1 MTVWHHWSHC
11 LSKESMV
18 TTTPV
23 RGDTPTPPPPPP
35 RRSLLE
41 RAAGFAQRHRWTAL
55 LLWVVVLSA
64 VWGGATVT
72 GDAYRDDFSLP
83 GTETQQ
89 ALETM
94 KEHGSAQAGD
104 TLDIVLH
111 DERGV
116 TGTDTRE
123 RVTAMLDEVA
133 GLPKVAQVRSPYE
146 DRQAVSRDGTVGYA
160 TVVLDVRSED
170 MTTEDTRRILDT
182 ARSAQSSA
190 SSGASASDGSGG
202 LTVEL
207 GGEAARV
214 LAESEGGGAEGVGM
228 LAALVILGFMFG
240 TVIAAGLPVITAVFA
255 VGSTLGAIILLS
267 HVFTIASYTPYIMM
281 LVGLG
286 VGIDYALLIFARY
299 RTELVRGASPEEAN
313 RRALDLAGRTVVF
326 AGCTV
331 IVALLGLVALGLGS
345 LQGMAVAVALTV
357 LVTMLASL
365 TLLPALLALF
375 GKRFARQFRARA
387 EKRAA
392 KGRAAESGAG
402 WRRWSDLVQRRPLA
416 ALVLAVAAL
425 GALAAPALDLRLGLG
440 DAGNEPPASTSRK
453 AYDLLA
459 DGFGPGFNGPL
470 VVVAETKTAGED
482 PGEAGAELTR
492 TLADTPGIAAA
503 TDPIPAED
511 GKAFTVIAFPETS
524 PQDERTG
531 ELVHTLRDDVLAD
544 LREETGTHYLVGG
557 ATTAV
562 IDYSDTVADRMPLF
576 VAIVV
581 GLSLLILVALFRS
594 LLVPLKAA
602 LLNLLSIGAA
612 LGAMTLVFQ
621 KGLFGVE
628 PGPIEAYLPV
638 MIFAIVF
645 GLSMDYEIFL
655 ISRIREEWLRGG
667 DAGAAVR
674 EGLAH
679 TGSVVTAAGAIMIAV
694 FGAFMLGGD
703 RMLQQ
708 FGFGMVV
715 AVFVDAVVIRCLI
728 VPAALQLMG
737 RHAWWIPAGLD
748 RRMPRLDIEKHD

>member
-1 MTVWHHWSHC
+1 
-11 LSKESMV
+11 MV

-55 LLWVVVLSA
+55 LLWVFVLFA

-392 KGRAAESGAG
+392 KGGAAESGAG

-482 PGEAGAELTR
+482 PGEAGTELTR
-492 TLADTPGIAAA
+492 TLDDTPGIAAA

-544 LREETGTHYLVGG
+544 LREETGTRYLVGG

-667 DAGAAVR
+667 DAAAAVR

>member
-1 MTVWHHWSHC
+1 
-11 LSKESMV
+11 MV

-23 RGDTPTPPPPPP
+23 QGDTPTPPPPPP
-35 RRSLLE
+35 SRSLLE
-41 RAAGFAQRHRWTAL
+41 RTAGFAQRHRWTAL
-55 LLWVVVLSA
+55 LLWVVVLFA
-64 VWGGATVT
+64 VWGGATAA

-94 KEHGSAQAGD
+94 ERHGSAQAGD

-111 DERGV
+111 DERGLDG
-116 TGTDTRE
+116 TGTRD
-123 RVTAMLDEVA
+123 RVSAMLDKVA
-133 GLPKVAQVRSPYE
+133 GLPGVAQVRSPYE
-146 DRQAVSRDGTVGYA
+146 DEQAVSRDGTVGYA
-160 TVVLDVRSED
+160 TVVLDGRSED
-170 MTTEDTRRILDT
+170 MTKDDTTRILDT
-182 ARSAQSSA
+182 ARTAQ
-190 SSGASASDGSGG
+190 SGG

-207 GGEAARV
+207 GGEAARA
-214 LAESEGGGAEGVGM
+214 LAEPSGGASEGVGM

-299 RTELVRGASPEEAN
+299 RTELVRGASPEEAG
-313 RRALDLAGRTVVF
+313 RRALDLAGRTVFF

-345 LQGMAVAVALTV
+345 LQGTAVAVALTV
-357 LVTMLASL
+357 LVTMIASL
-365 TLLPALLALF
+365 TLLPALLSLF
-375 GKRFARQFRARA
+375 GERFARQFRARA
-387 EKRAA
+387 DKRAA
-392 KGRAAESGAG
+392 KGRAVEGGAA
-402 WRRWSDLVQRRPLA
+402 WRRWSQAVQRRPLA
-416 ALVLAVAAL
+416 SLLLAVAAL
-425 GALAAPALDLRLGLG
+425 GALAVPALDLRLGFG

-459 DGFGPGFNGPL
+459 EGFGPGFNGPL
-470 VVVAETKTAGED
+470 VVVAEGE
-482 PGEAGAELTR
+482 PAAGAALTR
-492 TLADTPGIAAA
+492 KLNDTAGIAAA
-503 TDPIPAED
+503 TGPIPAGD
-511 GKAFTVIAFPETS
+511 GKAYTVIAFPETS
-524 PQDERTG
+524 PQDERTT

-544 LREETGTHYLVGG
+544 LGRETGARYLVGG
-557 ATTAV
+557 STTAV
-562 IDYSDTVADRMPLF
+562 IDYADTVSARMPVF
-576 VAIVV
+576 IAIVV
-581 GLSLLILVALFRS
+581 GLSVLILVAVFRS

-602 LLNLLSIGAA
+602 LLNLLSIGAS

-621 KGLFGVE
+621 KGMFGVE
-628 PGPIEAYLPV
+628 PGPIEAYLPI

-655 ISRIREEWLRGG
+655 ISRIREEWLRGK
-667 DAGAAVR
+667 DASAAIR

-679 TGSVVTAAGAIMIAV
+679 TGAVVTAAGAIMMAV

-737 RHAWWIPAGLD
+737 RHAWTLPAWLD
-748 RRMPRLDIEKHD
+748 RRLPHWDIEKHD

>member
-1 MTVWHHWSHC
+1 
-11 LSKESMV
+11 MV

-55 LLWVVVLSA
+55 LLWVVVLFA

-116 TGTDTRE
+116 TGADTRE

-190 SSGASASDGSGG
+190 SSGASASDGPGG

-392 KGRAAESGAG
+392 KGGAAESGAG

-482 PGEAGAELTR
+482 PGEAGTELTR
-492 TLADTPGIAAA
+492 TLDDTPGIAAA

-544 LREETGTHYLVGG
+544 LREETGTRYLVGG

-667 DAGAAVR
+667 DATAAVR

>member
-1 MTVWHHWSHC
+1 
-11 LSKESMV
+11 MV

-55 LLWVVVLSA
+55 LLWVVVLFA

-94 KEHGSAQAGD
+94 KKHGSAQAGD

-133 GLPKVAQVRSPYE
+133 GLPRVAQVRSPYE

-190 SSGASASDGSGG
+190 SSDASASDGSGG

-240 TVIAAGLPVITAVFA
+240 TVIAAGLPVVTAVFA

-392 KGRAAESGAG
+392 KGGAAESGAG

-492 TLADTPGIAAA
+492 TLDDTPGIAAA

-544 LREETGTHYLVGG
+544 LREETGTRYLVGG

>member
-1 MTVWHHWSHC
+1 
-11 LSKESMV
+11 MV

>member
-1 MTVWHHWSHC
+1 
-11 LSKESMV
+11 MV

-23 RGDTPTPPPPPP
+23 RGDTATTPPPPH

-41 RAAGFAQRHRWTAL
+41 RTAGFAQRHRWTAL
-55 LLWVVVLSA
+55 LLWVVVLFA
-64 VWGGATVT
+64 VWGGASAT

-89 ALETM
+89 ALESM
-94 KEHGSAQAGD
+94 EKHGSAQAGD

-111 DERGV
+111 DGGGLKDDGNR
-116 TGTDTRE
+116 R
-123 RVTAMLDEVA
+123 RITAMLDKVA
-133 GLPKVAQVRSPYE
+133 DLPEVAQVRSPYE
-146 DRQAVSRDGTVGYA
+146 DAQAISSDGTVGYA
-160 TVVLDVRSED
+160 TVVLDGSSED
-170 MTTEDTRRILDT
+170 MAKEDTRRILDT
-182 ARSAQSSA
+182 ARTAQA
-190 SSGASASDGSGG
+190 DG
-202 LTVEL
+202 LDVEL
-207 GGEAARV
+207 GGDAARK
-214 LAESEGGGAEGVGM
+214 LGEPEGGAAEGIGM
-228 LAALVILGFMFG
+228 LAALVVLGLMFG

-255 VGSTLGAIILLS
+255 VGSTLGAIVLLS

-299 RTELVRGASPEEAN
+299 RAELVRGADPDEAG
-313 RRALDLAGRTVVF
+313 RRALDLAGRTVFF

-345 LQGMAVAVALTV
+345 LQGTAVAVALTV
-357 LVTMLASL
+357 LVTMIASL

-375 GKRFARQFRARA
+375 GKRFARQFRAKA

-392 KGRAAESGAG
+392 KGKELGGGAR
-402 WRRWSDLVQRRPLA
+402 WRRWAGLVQRRPLVF
-416 ALVLAVAAL
+416 LIVSVAAL
-425 GALAAPALDLRLGLG
+425 GALSAPALDMRLGFA
-440 DAGNEPPASTSRK
+440 DAGNDPAATTSRK

-470 VVVAETKTAGED
+470 VVVTEGDATS
-482 PGEAGAELTR
+482 GAALSR
-492 TLADTPGIAAA
+492 TLNDTDGVAAA
-503 TDPIPAED
+503 TGPIPAED

-524 PQDERTG
+524 PQDEDTT
-531 ELVHTLRDDVLAD
+531 ELVHTLRDGVLVD
-544 LREETGTHYLVGG
+544 LEEETGARYLVGG
-557 ATTAV
+557 STTAV
-562 IDYSDTVADRMPLF
+562 IDYADTVSERMPLF
-576 VAIVV
+576 IAIVV
-581 GLSLLILVALFRS
+581 GLSLLILVAVFRS

-621 KGLFGVE
+621 KGMFGLE
-628 PGPIEAYLPV
+628 PGPIEAYLPI

-655 ISRIREEWLRGG
+655 VSRIREEWLRSR
-667 DAGAAVR
+667 DATAAIR
-674 EGLAH
+674 EGVAH
-679 TGSVVTAAGAIMIAV
+679 TGSVVLAAGAIMVAV
-694 FGAFMLGGD
+694 FGAFILGGD

-708 FGFGMVV
+708 FGFGMAV

-737 RHAWWIPAGLD
+737 RRAWWIPAGVD
-748 RRMPRLDIEKHD
+748 RVLPRVELEKHD